1 MLVWSRKIYCKMICI
16 VINECLSRGMTNR
29 SPAECQGA
37 SEEGNDFARM
47 LKNVN
52 NVNNGG
58 G

>member
-1 MLVWSRKIYCKMICI
+1 MICI

-52 NVNNGG
+52 GEG
-58 G
+58 RYYSLSRKKCRRK